1 MGRTNGRF
9 LGSRRASLGSVR
21 RRSEEEGGFDLLLL
35 FFWDAFCF
43 FFFWLKKEKEKNKT
57 VKKKTCQKGR
67 NKRSKDV
74 LRQGQVKKRREAVL
88 EGCGTVPFA
97 FSRTGK
103 AEL

>member
-21 RRSEEEGGFDLLLL
+21 RRSEEEGGFDLLL
-35 FFWDAFCF
+35 FFMRFA
-43 FFFWLKKEKEKNKT
+43 FFFWLKKEKKKQNS
-57 VKKKTCQKGR
+57 KKKTCQKGR